1 MIRVLIVDDSPT
13 ARLLLTKL
21 LTSDPEIEVVGTA
34 NDGAEGVARALE
46 LRPNLITMDIRMP
59 RMDGLE
65 ATRVIMEKIPT
76 PIIVVSASVDDADMP
91 ITFSAIQAGALE
103 VLEKPVGF
111 GAQNFEALRQRLIS
125 TVKVMADVM
134 VVRRRARPPTGTLP
148 ASSALLYAPP
158 AAVQAAPAPAGRAR
172 EPEYYRIASP
182 PKPVALIVIGAST
195 GGPSALATLLK
206 VLPADFPVPIVIVQH
221 IASGFLPGLV
231 SWLQTM
237 CALSLKVA
245 QEGELLAPGQVY
257 FAPEERHLVL
267 TARGML
273 GYNHAPAVSH
283 VRPSATV
290 LFKSAAAAYGAEVAG
305 MLLTG
310 MGDDGAAGLKA
321 IRDAGGTTLA
331 QDEATSVVYGM
342 PRAAAELG
350 AVDVV
355 LPLERMAPT
364 MISLARNTR

>member
-1 MIRVLIVDDSPT
+1 MIRVLIVDDSAT
-13 ARLLLTKL
+13 ARLLLTRL
-21 LTSDPEIEVVGTA
+21 LTSDPDIEVVGTA

-65 ATRVIMEKIPT
+65 ATRRIMEQIPT
-76 PIIVVSASVDDADMP
+76 PIIVVSASVDSADLP

-111 GAQNFEALRQRLIS
+111 GAQNFEALRQRLLL
-125 TVKVMADVM
+125 TVKLMAEVM
-134 VVRRRARPPTGTLP
+134 VVRRRPRPPTGTLP
-148 ASSALLYAPP
+148 ASSAPHYGPP
-158 AAVQAAPAPAGRAR
+158 AERPRVTQPLHIPSLSQPLAL
-172 EPEYYRIASP
+172 
-182 PKPVALIVIGAST
+182 VAIGAST

-206 VLPADFPVPIVIVQH
+206 VLPADFPVPIAIVQH

-231 SWLQTM
+231 TWLQTM

-245 QEGELLAPGQVY
+245 QEGELMAPGQVY
-257 FAPEERHLVL
+257 FAPEDRHLVL
-267 TARGML
+267 SARGML
-273 GYNHAPAVSH
+273 SASYAPAVSH

-290 LFKSAAAAYGAEVAG
+290 LFKSAAAAYGPEVAG
-305 MLLTG
+305 VLLTG
-310 MGDDGAAGLKA
+310 MGDDGAEGLKA
-321 IRDAGGTTLA
+321 IREAGGTTLA

-342 PRAAAELG
+342 PRAAVELG
-350 AVDVV
+350 AVSVV

-364 MISLARNTR
+364 MIALTRSARQS